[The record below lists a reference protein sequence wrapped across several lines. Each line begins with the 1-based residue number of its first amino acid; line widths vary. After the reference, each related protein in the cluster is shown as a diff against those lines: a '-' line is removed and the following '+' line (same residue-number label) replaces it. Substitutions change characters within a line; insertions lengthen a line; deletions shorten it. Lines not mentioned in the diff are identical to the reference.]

1 MAMESADHPSPSE
14 IAPAVAAGFARTE
27 QRIAWLTLVLGGAT
41 AIIVAILRHRAWA
54 EGLAIG
60 TALAWLNFRWL
71 KQGVTS
77 LVKLSTAQANS
88 EHARVPVSIYAKF
101 FGRFALLLVVVYVIL
116 SRSWMPVAAVLGGL
130 FAVVAAVMIELMW
143 ELVRGRRE
151 TETHT

>member
-1 MAMESADHPSPSE
+1 MAESDS
-14 IAPAVAAGFARTE
+14 IYVAAE
-27 QRIAWLTLVLGGAT
+27 HRIEWMTLAF
-41 AIIVAILRHRAWA
+41 
-54 EGLAIG
+54 GLAG
-60 TALAWLNFRWL
+60 AVFVLVRWGWRPAAGVALGAALAWLNFRWL
-71 KQGVTS
+71 KQGVTT

-116 SRSWMPVAAVLGGL
+116 SRSWLPVAAVLGGL

-143 ELVRGRRE
+143 ELVRSRRE

>member
-1 MAMESADHPSPSE
+1 MAESDS
-14 IAPAVAAGFARTE
+14 IYVAAE
-27 QRIAWLTLVLGGAT
+27 HRIEWMTLAF
-41 AIIVAILRHRAWA
+41 
-54 EGLAIG
+54 GLAG
-60 TALAWLNFRWL
+60 AVFVLLRWGGRPAAGVALGAALAWLNFRWL
-71 KQGVTS
+71 KQGVS
-77 LVKLSTAQANS
+77 ALVKVSTAQANA
-88 EHARVPVSIYAKF
+88 EHARVPVNIYVKF

>member
-1 MAMESADHPSPSE
+1 MAESDS
-14 IAPAVAAGFARTE
+14 IYVAAE
-27 QRIAWLTLVLGGAT
+27 HRIEWMTLAFGLAGAVFVLHRWGGRPAAGVALGAT
-41 AIIVAILRHRAWA
+41 
-54 EGLAIG
+54 
-60 TALAWLNFRWL
+60 LAWLNFRWL
-71 KQGVTS
+71 KQGVS
-77 LVKLSTAQANS
+77 ALVKVSTAQANA
-88 EHARVPVSIYAKF
+88 EHARVPVSIYVKF